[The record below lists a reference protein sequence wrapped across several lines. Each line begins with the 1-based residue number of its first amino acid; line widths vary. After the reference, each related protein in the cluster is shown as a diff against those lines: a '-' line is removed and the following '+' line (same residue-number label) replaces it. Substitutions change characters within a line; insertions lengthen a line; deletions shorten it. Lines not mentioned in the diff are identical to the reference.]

1 MFQPQLLGKFLHDS
15 YVDVHSLSSHK
26 YYQSNI
32 SYSIGRVHSIMSLLI
47 QASYQDL
54 ITMVNKMSNNEKNGR
69 IHPLDI
75 ILYYIQRSSDEEKN
89 IIFDSLLKLNIALP
103 LAINDHI
110 YPEYFHRQKALS
122 LRNDRMKL
130 EFKTA
135 PRQLS

>member
-1 MFQPQLLGKFLHDS
+1 
-15 YVDVHSLSSHK
+15 
-26 YYQSNI
+26 
-32 SYSIGRVHSIMSLLI
+32 
-47 QASYQDL
+47 
-54 ITMVNKMSNNEKNGR
+54 MSNNEKNGR

-75 ILYYIQRSSDEEKN
+75 VLYYIHRSSDEEKN

-135 PRQLS
+135 PRQLSTV